1 MKNAYP
7 ELEAKMKKC
16 IDALG
21 HELSTIRAGRATPA
35 VLDKVM
41 VDYYGSPTPIGQV
54 AAITT
59 PEPRTLMVAPWDPQV
74 LRAAEKAIQQ
84 SDVGI
89 NPVNDGKALR
99 LNFPPLTEERRR
111 ELARSVKKYGE
122 EAKVVVRNI
131 RRDALEKFKAQKKKS
146 EITEDDLKIAEKDV
160 TELVDKYIKE
170 VDKVVEAKEKEIL
183 EV

>member
-1 MKNAYP
+1 MKNTYP
-7 ELEAKMKKC
+7 ELEEKMKKC
-16 IDALG
+16 IDALA
-21 HELSTIRAGRATPA
+21 HELSTIRAGRATAA

-84 SDVGI
+84 SDIGI

-122 EAKVVVRNI
+122 EAKVAVRNI

>member
-7 ELEAKMKKC
+7 EQEEKMKKC
-16 IDALG
+16 IEALS

-54 AAITT
+54 AAITA

-99 LNFPPLTEERRR
+99 LNFPPLTEERRH
-111 ELARSVKKYGE
+111 ELARTVKKYGE
-122 EAKVVVRNI
+122 EAKIAVRNI
-131 RRDALEKFKAQKKKS
+131 RRSALEVFKAQKKKS
-146 EITEDDLKIAEKDV
+146 EITEDDLKIAEKDMN
-160 TELVDKYIKE
+160 ELVDKYVKE
-170 VDKVVEAKEKEIL
+170 VDKVVENKEKEIL